1 MVLGQDRHNQ
11 TCKQCQTLAVRAY
24 RLHEAFSPI
33 TYQHDLGACGCPCG
47 GQGKKVGRAQSTGSS
62 DSHSFP
68 PGLALLLLQESAD
81 GRCALPSPFV
91 QPVCLPSHAEPE
103 AALCEVAGWGHQFEG
118 RQKSQ
123 GWEGRPLVTWIGKR
137 SLQFWFHQ
145 QQVGLTWWVV
155 RTCKALVS
163 AASTSQACW
172 RAPSLLRGTGRIALS
187 LGFL

>member
-62 DSHSFP
+62 VSHSFP

-118 RQKSQ
+118 AEEYSSFLQEAQ
-123 GWEGRPLVTWIGKR
+123 VPL
-137 SLQFWFHQ
+137 
-145 QQVGLTWWVV
+145 LT
-155 RTCKALVS
+155 RELC
-163 AASTSQACW
+163 STPGAHGTAF
-172 RAPSLLRGTGRIALS
+172 APGMLCA
-187 LGFL
+187 GFLEGGTDACQVSP